1 MKNIITLVVALL
13 LILGLSAGTA
23 MAIDHQFSG
32 DGFGVE
38 LLEQYEE

>member
-13 LILGLSAGTA
+13 LILGLSARSV
-23 MAIDHQFSG
+23 MAIEYQFSG

-38 LLEQYEE
+38 ILEQYEE